1 MFVSQ
6 KNGLVAIYL
15 VPSLFPSVNFE
26 PLPRTNY
33 ALDFLVIKLSTVTVY
48 PAAAALRQHV
58 FYYLMAMTHVRY
70 SPAIKILLRLDS
82 LKPPEDKIAAQMATN
97 QNSVT
102 GYFGPSQRQYL
113 VFEIWMNG
121 LGLLVT

>member
-33 ALDFLVIKLSTVTVY
+33 AIDFLVIRLSTVTVY
-48 PAAAALRQHV
+48 PAAAALRQRV

-82 LKPPEDKIAAQMATN
+82 LKPREDKIVTQMATN

-102 GYFGPSQRQYL
+102 DYFGPSQRQYL
-113 VFEIWMNG
+113 VLEIWMNG
-121 LGLLVT
+121 LERLVT